1 MNQIDALMSDYRI
14 ADFHQ
19 MVENQLTD
27 WDAKGVGIAPQPAQ
41 EKVAADVP
49 GQRVA
54 PSVTSAP
61 EQRALDQR
69 SLAAFRAAAE
79 KYNVPADVLIGMA
92 EKDSGLDPFARSRGP
107 GAKTRGMI
115 KMTDEDVAKSGVNPY
130 VPEQNIDY
138 AAKKLAAL
146 MQMNGLPAQDAV
158 KAYASGSA
166 DPATW
171 GPDAHSY
178 ADDVISRT
186 RRITDTY
193 FPAPPPEP
201 APAPA
206 PAQPA
211 QDPGLMGNLNDA
223 RVTIDQGLNMAIQ
236 DIDGVARKILP
247 TKVMNALDAADR
259 WLLNGK
265 TGAEVAEEQS
275 KKLTEEYSP
284 KMRESLAKKWWDS
297 DKGEFGDA
305 LTDWRAYSGAILQSM
320 PETLLSSGPALKLA
334 KGAFAASMARGATA
348 AEAAKHAATVAT
360 VAGAATEGLLGGAQ
374 SEREVKQ
381 EIEKLPLET
390 LRQSDA
396 FKAMTAQGMSED
408 AARKAL
414 ATDLGARAFI
424 TGGIATGIFGGM
436 GDRIIAKTFLGRAE
450 GAGLKDLAKR
460 LAGAGLGEGLAEELP
475 QSALQQLAQ
484 NEAVKQADPNKSL
497 MDDVVNQ
504 GLGGA
509 VTGAVMGVGMGGAFH
524 GATKDTQQGQPPSP
538 AKTSENAGQTSQNLP
553 PTSPPPAVPAPDAPT
568 APPAP
573 APTASNPPAPLTS
586 EVGAPPS
593 TPNGPLTAAL
603 AAGAP
608 DHAPL
613 ANIAGKRVMLNSQ
626 PDSFPDHTMQMA
638 GRIVGQDAD
647 GVLFLGDDGVQQLI
661 SHEELAGGTSKI
673 VPAPDAPH
681 MTEPRFVA
689 YEPAVAPTLA
699 GPEQLAPVASSEP
712 VVADKPAGWKSGTES
727 WAEPAPPPEPPSTY
741 AEPTK
746 PRNTAKVQRDTGLSF
761 TESQKIAP
769 QKKAAAEAAAPAP
782 VAEKPAAP
790 KLHVDMGDEELADRL
805 KFVAQQ
811 IKSASGTMRDKLWTE
826 RKAIEA
832 EIGKR
837 RAKPLTTPQAAPALA
852 EAVDGPSSVGETA
865 AAKAQTVRPLKQQD
879 KPLSEMSEPE
889 LRQRIKF
896 LADQGKSSGWSARL
910 TKARRD
916 VEREIEARK
925 SPAGQGQLRAV
936 QSAPVE
942 QQFEA
947 MPTDSDGG
955 EPGDHARVSG
965 QAGQSSAAES
975 ARPLAAMTEPE
986 LRQRLKA
993 IATLAKANGSNRD
1006 LAKSRREIEAEIN
1019 RRLSAADT
1027 PTATKAAAQPRAGA
1041 TAEPAKPAG
1050 RAPKASVAPAAQEA
1064 SGMDAVS
1071 LREHMERGPH
1081 APLISKMIES
1091 GKVVLHD
1098 DASTLPG
1105 ERAHDGRVQGVTMPD
1120 GAIHLVARHLTP
1132 ETVHGVLLHEAFH
1145 AGAEPLVGSQGWRA
1159 LMSRVQAA
1167 TNTAMER
1174 ALSGKA
1180 HTNGDFWRAALDR
1193 ATAAGTPAEHVAEEV
1208 AAYIIENAEA
1218 APRGLREA
1226 VDNFVGGLK
1235 AWALKRF
1242 GRQFGDVTPG
1252 QLRALALAA
1261 LRSWNGQPNL
1271 RTANDGARYSI
1282 TADMPESGK
1291 APLDSIRRRVAG
1303 FMMDRLTGGNN
1314 PETSAL
1320 GLIPT
1325 RPLFMEIAKHLP
1337 SARRYL
1343 DTKTAMDT
1351 MRNDLAQKTDETLQM
1366 WFRYANKMVRHGAKI
1381 TFPNRKENQ
1390 ALMDL
1395 MHEATR
1401 EQVDPSKP
1409 WRGQAR
1415 QGSQEDDE
1423 GAAREQ
1429 RREEMWGALKDQ
1441 YDALSPAAKGIFNE
1455 IRDSYREMGDEQE
1468 RLVLENVKRA
1478 IDANIKRA
1486 QRRYADDVKA
1496 ANSDASL
1503 SDAERA
1509 DAIDKA
1515 KNRLAHAETIGKRAR
1530 AARLKRLRA
1539 EFERNRLHGPY
1550 FPLAR
1555 FGNYFVTVRNDEG
1568 RIVSFSKFESET
1580 DRKRFAREQS
1590 QVKGQHV
1597 ETGLMQEGKDR
1608 SKMVDPRFMENLDA
1622 ILDDSNVSRE
1632 VRDQVWQRYLESL
1645 PDMSMRKHR
1654 IHRKGTMGFNTD
1666 ALRAYAHTMFHAGH
1680 QMSRLKYGID
1690 LQEHLDEMH
1699 KEVEASPDPVWSGA
1713 IEAEARRTHDFIMN
1727 PIVATW
1733 AHRLTS
1739 FTFLWTMAFNVSSA
1753 IVNIE
1758 QTFSKGGAV
1767 LAYDADTQAG
1777 VVRAMRGLAGATA
1790 DFMRGRGF
1798 IENSSGLTDDE
1809 RRAIQK
1815 GYESGVIDKT
1825 QAHDLASISETG
1837 VSYNP
1842 VLNMVMKAASA
1853 PMHHTERANR
1863 EVTFLAAYRIARRA
1877 GLSEAEAIKKASDLT
1892 WMSHYDNQASSK
1904 ARAMRGDMARVIFAL
1919 KSYQVNVLFRAFRDL
1934 HQSFKGE
1941 TPLERKMAIG
1951 RFTTM
1956 VAMSIPMAG
1965 LTGMFM
1971 MSTLTT
1977 LAGFFMGLAG
1987 GDDEPEESLRR
1998 IVLQATGDSL
2008 IGKAFGGMLM
2018 DGVPGWISGTALSDR
2033 IGNADLWF
2041 RSNNMDAKNAD
2052 EEFLRAL
2059 EQLFGATMGITHQM
2073 AQGAGEIGKGNNWR
2087 GLEKMAPA
2095 AIKNPMK
2102 AARYAYEGGVLDK
2115 NGNPVVANLSALDLF
2130 KQFLGFTPA
2139 QVREQLDRNT
2149 FQRNQQNHIHEAKA
2163 AALREAARARM
2174 AGDEEA
2180 LNTAMQKVDAYNE
2193 RYPEEHIRAK
2203 DVMAAAKRLRTRGE
2217 RMEHGVDLDD
2227 KLEDRISRHTAPSV
2241 YGR

>member
-19 MVENQLTD
+19 MVEDQLAE
-27 WDAKGVGIAPQPAQ
+27 WDAKGVGIVPEPAQ
-41 EKVAADVP
+41 EKVATDVP
-49 GQRVA
+49 GQRVV
-54 PSVTSAP
+54 PSGTSAI
-61 EQRALDQR
+61 EQRALDQL

-138 AAKKLAAL
+138 AARKLATL
-146 MQMNGLPAQDAV
+146 MQMHGLPPQDAV
-158 KAYASGSA
+158 KAFAAGNA
-166 DPATW
+166 DPASW

-178 ADDVISRT
+178 ADDVLART
-186 RRITDTY
+186 QRITDTY
-193 FPAPPPEP
+193 FPAPAPEP
-201 APAPA
+201 PAPPA
-206 PAQPA
+206 PVKE
-211 QDPGLMGNLNDA
+211 PGLMGNLNDA
-223 RVTIDQGLNMAIQ
+223 RVAIDQGLNMAVQ

-247 TKVMNALDAADR
+247 TKIMNALDAADR

-275 KKLTEEYSP
+275 KKLAEEYTP

-297 DKGEFGDA
+297 DKSKFGDA
-305 LTDWRAYSGAILQSM
+305 FTDWRAYSGTILQSM

-374 SEREVKQ
+374 SEREVRQ
-381 EIEKLPLET
+381 EIEKLPFET

-396 FKAMTAQGMSED
+396 FKAMTGQGMSEE

-414 ATDLGARAFI
+414 ATDMGARAFI

-484 NEAVKQADPNKSL
+484 NEAVKNADPNKSL

-524 GATKDTQQGQPPSP
+524 GATKDTQQGQSP
-538 AKTSENAGQTSQNLP
+538 APAP
-553 PTSPPPAVPAPDAPT
+553 PPPPATPSAP
-568 APPAP
+568 PPAP
-573 APTASNPPAPLTS
+573 APTASNQTVPLASDAGT
-586 EVGAPPS
+586 PPS
-593 TPNGPLTAAL
+593 TPSGPLSAAL

-613 ANIAGKRVMLNSQ
+613 ATIAGKRVMLNAV
-626 PDSFPDHTMQMA
+626 PESFPDHTLQMA
-638 GRIVGQDAD
+638 GHIVGQDAD

-681 MTEPRFVA
+681 MPEPRFVPREEGA
-689 YEPAVAPTLA
+689 APSASAEPPAGRPKPQENQAIQPENTTSAGTL
-699 GPEQLAPVASSEP
+699 PEP
-712 VVADKPAGWKSGTES
+712 VIEASTPVEPVKES
-727 WAEPAPPPEPPSTY
+727 LTAETP
-741 AEPTK
+741 
-746 PRNTAKVQRDTGLSF
+746 
-761 TESQKIAP
+761 
-769 QKKAAAEAAAPAP
+769 AAPAP
-782 VAEKPAAP
+782 AE
-790 KLHVDMGDEELADRL
+790 VVEE
-805 KFVAQQ
+805 
-811 IKSASGTMRDKLWTE
+811 
-826 RKAIEA
+826 
-832 EIGKR
+832 
-837 RAKPLTTPQAAPALA
+837 
-852 EAVDGPSSVGETA
+852 PSSVGETA
-865 AAKAQTVRPLKQQD
+865 TAKAPTVRPLKQQD

-889 LRQRIKF
+889 LRERMKF
-896 LADQGKSSGWSARL
+896 LADQGKASGWSARL

-916 VEREIEARK
+916 VEREIDARK
-925 SPAGQGQLRAV
+925 SPAGQGQPQAV

-942 QQFEA
+942 QQFGA
-947 MPTDSDGG
+947 MPTDSEGG
-955 EPGDHARVSG
+955 EPGDRARVPG
-965 QAGQSSAAES
+965 KAAQPSAAEF
-975 ARPLAAMTEPE
+975 ARLLAEMSEPE
-986 LRQRLKA
+986 FRQRLKA
-993 IATLAKANGSNRD
+993 IATLARSNGSNRD
-1006 LAKSRREIEAEIN
+1006 LVASRREVETEIN
-1019 RRLSAADT
+1019 RRRAAADE
-1027 PTATKAAAQPRAGA
+1027 PTAMKAAAQPRTQAKA
-1041 TAEPAKPAG
+1041 TKPAG

-1064 SGMDAVS
+1064 SGLDAAS

-1081 APLISKMIES
+1081 APLIAKMIDS
-1091 GKVVLHD
+1091 GKIVLHD
-1098 DASTLPG
+1098 DHAAAG
-1105 ERAHDGRVQGVTMPD
+1105 EKRGVQGFTMPD
-1120 GAIHLVARHLTP
+1120 GTIHLVARHLRP
-1132 ETVHGVLLHEAFH
+1132 DRAYSVLLHEAFH

-1167 TNTAMER
+1167 TDTAMER

-1193 ATAAGTPAEHVAEEV
+1193 AQAANAPAEHMAEEV

-1226 VDNFVGGLK
+1226 VDSFVGHVK
-1235 AWALKRF
+1235 AWALRRF
-1242 GRQFGDVTPG
+1242 GKQLGDVTPS
-1252 QLRALALAA
+1252 QLRSLALAA
-1261 LRSWNGQPNL
+1261 LRSWDGKPNPKI
-1271 RTANDGARYSI
+1271 AKNGARYSI
-1282 TADMPESGK
+1282 AGDPPESGETT
-1291 APLDSIRRRVAG
+1291 LDGIRRRVAG

-1343 DTKTAMDT
+1343 DSKTAMDT
-1351 MRNDLAQKTDETLQM
+1351 MRNDLAQKTDDTLQA
-1366 WFRYANKMVRHGAKI
+1366 WFRYANKMVRDGAKI
-1381 TFPNRKENQ
+1381 SFPNRKENQ

-1395 MHEATR
+1395 MHEVTR

-1409 WRGQAR
+1409 WRGQER
-1415 QGSQEDDE
+1415 PISLEDDE
-1423 GAAREQ
+1423 AAAREQ
-1429 RREEMWGALKDQ
+1429 RREEMWGVLKDQ
-1441 YDALSPAAKGIFNE
+1441 YDALSPPAKVIFNE
-1455 IRDSYREMGDEQE
+1455 IRDSYKEMGDAQE
-1468 RLVLENVKRA
+1468 KLVLENVKRA

-1608 SKMVDPRFMENLDA
+1608 GKMVDPRFMENLDA

-1699 KEVEASPDPVWSGA
+1699 KEVEVSPDPVWSGA

-1727 PIVATW
+1727 PIGATW

-1777 VVRAMRGLAGATA
+1777 VVRAMRELASATA

-1798 IENSSGLTDDE
+1798 IENSSGLADE
-1809 RRAIQK
+1809 ERSAIQK

-1863 EVTFLAAYRIARRA
+1863 EVTFLAAYRIARKA
-1877 GLSEAEAIKKASDLT
+1877 GLSEAEAVKKASDLT

-1971 MSTLTT
+1971 MSTLMS
-1977 LAGFFMGLAG
+1977 LASFFMGLAG

-2041 RSNNMDAKNAD
+2041 RSNNYEAKNAD
-2052 EEFLRAL
+2052 EVFLRVL
-2059 EQLFGATMGITHQM
+2059 EQLFGATIGLTHQM
-2073 AQGAGEIGKGNNWR
+2073 AQGAGEIGKGNTWR
-2087 GLEKMAPA
+2087 GVEKLAPA
-2095 AIKNPMK
+2095 AVKNPMK
-2102 AARYAYEGGVLDK
+2102 AARYAYAGGVLDK
-2115 NGNPVVANLSALDLF
+2115 NGNPVVENLSVLDLF

-2149 FQRNQQNHIHEAKA
+2149 YQRNQQNHIHEARG

-2174 AGDEEA
+2174 AGDEDA
-2180 LNTAMQKVDAYNE
+2180 LNAAMLKVDAYNE

-2203 DVMAAAKRLRTRGE
+2203 DVTAAAKRLRTKGE

-2227 KLEDRISRHTAPSV
+2227 KLEDRIGRHTAPSV